1 MKNPWLKKNPFMSM
15 WLSGAHKVAG
25 AARGQA
31 AAALK
36 REATHA
42 SKEAA
47 TTGTK
52 QVLDSWDAALRGS
65 TKPKAKRRR

>member
-1 MKNPWLKKNPFMSM
+1 MKNPWLTKNPFMSM
-15 WLSGAHKVAG
+15 WLSGANKAAG

-31 AAALK
+31 AAAIK

-42 SKEAA
+42 SKDAGAA
-47 TTGTK
+47 ATK
-52 QVLDSWDAALRGS
+52 QVLDFWSTALGGP